1 MLKPDRSSISGVI
14 LAAGSSSRLGSPK
27 QLLPLAGVPLL
38 THVLRNAS
46 ASQLDEVILVLGH
59 EADRIAAAVGDWG
72 QRLVVNAGYAQGQ
85 SSSLRAGLLALD
97 PAADAALFLL
107 GDQPRVGPEVIDT
120 LIAAYHAG
128 AGPILVP
135 EYGGQGGNPILFAR
149 SLFPQLD
156 RVSGDEGARG
166 VVRAHAAEVVAV
178 PVSDDPP
185 PPDVDTEEDY
195 AALQS
200 SWPPPARVQ

>member
-1 MLKPDRSSISGVI
+1 MVMPDRASISGVI
-14 LAAGSSSRLGSPK
+14 LAAGSSARLGRAK
-27 QLLPLAGVPLL
+27 QLLPLVGVPLL

-46 ASQLDEVILVLGH
+46 ASQLDEIILVLGH

-72 QRLVVNAGYAQGQ
+72 QRLVVSGDYAQGQ
-85 SSSLRAGLLALD
+85 SASLRAGLLALD

-128 AGPILVP
+128 AGSILVP
-135 EYGGQGGNPILFAR
+135 EYGGQRGNPILFAR
-149 SLFPQLD
+149 SLFPELA
-156 RVSGDEGARG
+156 RVTGDEGARG
-166 VVRAHAAEVVAV
+166 VVRAHASEVVAV

-195 AALQS
+195 ADLQS
-200 SWPPPARVQ
+200 TWPASARVQ